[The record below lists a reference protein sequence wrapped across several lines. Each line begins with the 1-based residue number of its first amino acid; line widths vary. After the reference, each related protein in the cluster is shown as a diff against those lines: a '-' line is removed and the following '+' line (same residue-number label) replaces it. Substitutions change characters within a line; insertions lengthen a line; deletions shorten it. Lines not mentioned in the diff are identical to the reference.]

1 MIPIHDPY
9 VALRNIE
16 FRFFLILR
24 LLITLAIQIEAVIV
38 SWQVYE
44 ITNDTLS
51 LGLIGLAEAIPAIT
65 VALYAGHLADSKN
78 RKHII
83 LTCLSI
89 LLVCGMSLLTLTYYS
104 KNYSN
109 LISNNE
115 LLITIYSIIFFTGVA
130 RGFMS
135 PSVTA
140 FMGQIVDKSIYK
152 NAVTWSSNI
161 WQFASVAGPAVAGL
175 LYIYLGI
182 VATYTIQT
190 ALVFFAIIA
199 AFAIVS
205 KPIPTTIIGER
216 VRDRI
221 KEGLKFVFSNQ
232 LLVSALSLDLFAVL
246 FGGAVALLPVFAK
259 DILHTG
265 ASGLGF
271 LRAAPAV
278 GAVIMATILAY
289 KPIGKN
295 AGILLLACVI
305 GFGIS
310 TILFAISTNFWFSII
325 CLFMTGAFDSV
336 SVVIRS
342 TLVQTLTP
350 DNMKGRVSAVNNIFI
365 GSSNEIGAFESG
377 AAAKFMG
384 VVQSVIFGGSMTILV
399 VLITGL
405 SAKKLLALDFRNIK

>member
-1 MIPIHDPY
+1 
-9 VALRNIE
+9 
-16 FRFFLILR
+16 
-24 LLITLAIQIEAVIV
+24 
-38 SWQVYE
+38 
-44 ITNDTLS
+44 
-51 LGLIGLAEAIPAIT
+51 LAEAIPAIT

-78 RKHII
+78 RKYII

-89 LLVCGMSLLTLTYYS
+89 LFLCGTALLSVTYYR
-104 KNYSN
+104 
-109 LISNNE
+109 NNIE
-115 LLITIYSIIFFTGVA
+115 QNQLLLIIYSIIFFTGIA
-130 RGFMS
+130 RGFIS

-152 NAVTWSSNI
+152 NAVTWSSNV
-161 WQFASVAGPAVAGL
+161 WQFASVVGPAVAGL
-175 LYIYLGI
+175 LYISLGI
-182 VATYTIQT
+182 VNTY
-190 ALVFFAIIA
+190 LVQVLLILVAVLSAI
-199 AFAIVS
+199 AIVS
-205 KPIPTTIIGER
+205 KPVPTKIVGEK

-221 KEGLKFVFSNQ
+221 QEGLRFVFSNQ

-259 DILHTG
+259 DILHTD
-265 ASGLGF
+265 AAGLGY
-271 LRAAPAV
+271 LRAAPAI
-278 GAVIMATILAY
+278 GAVLMATFLAY
-289 KPIGKN
+289 QPIGKK

-310 TILFAISTNFWFSII
+310 TILFAISTNFWLSLA

-350 DNMKGRVSAVNNIFI
+350 DAMKGRVSAVNDIFI

-377 AAAKFMG
+377 AAAKLMG

-399 VLITGL
+399 VLVTGF
-405 SAKKLLALDFRNIK
+405 SAKKLLALDLRNVK